1 MKKIFLK
8 IGLTLTVWL
17 ALAVVVD
24 AHTQMVTAFPEPG
37 ATTSEPLSEIW
48 LEFSDDL
55 SAESHF
61 VLYAGEFN
69 KVEME
74 TMLDPA
80 DSRRIVSKNLPQ
92 LAPGVYNVQ
101 WQITT
106 TDEHTQLGSYQFS
119 ITGEETMLTST
130 ILSEVASTS
139 PSPIV
144 AWIAVFVALGLPIAA
159 KFWMKSKH
167 KR

>member
-1 MKKIFLK
+1 MKKIFLE

-17 ALAVVVD
+17 ALAVVVN
-24 AHTQMVTAFPEPG
+24 AHAHLVTAFPEPG
-37 ATTSEPLSEIW
+37 AAVNEPPAELW

-55 SAESHF
+55 IMDSHF
-61 VLYAGEFN
+61 VLYEGEFN
-69 KVEME
+69 KVEVE
-74 TMLDPA
+74 TMIDPA

-130 ILSEVASTS
+130 VLSEVASYN
-139 PSPIV
+139 PPAIV

>member
-1 MKKIFLK
+1 MKKFMAELFLA
-8 IGLTLTVWL
+8 LSFWL
-17 ALAVVVD
+17 ALAFSLE
-24 AHTQMVTAFPEPG
+24 AHAHLVTAFPEPG
-37 ATTSEPLSEIW
+37 STATKPPAELW

-55 SAESHF
+55 IMDSHF

-69 KVEME
+69 KITVE
-74 TMLDPA
+74 TMIDPA

-130 ILSEVASTS
+130 VLSEIASYS
-139 PSPIV
+139 PPAIV
-144 AWIAVFVALGLPIAA
+144 AWIAVLVALGLPIAA